1 MAVATDRVLQYQ
13 QDGVLFPIDL
23 FSDDEI
29 AGYRREFDRLD
40 QTEGVDRPQ
49 ARNRQR
55 QFDLEFV
62 WRMASHPTLIA
73 LMQELMGPDLLLLAT
88 DFFVKYGNPETKAFV
103 AWHQDVTYWGL
114 EPPDAHTAWI
124 AVDDSDIEN
133 GCMRVIP
140 GSHRHGIATHGT
152 SQRAGNQLSINQ
164 EIPDKLVDSS
174 SALDL
179 ELRAGQISV
188 HDGHLFHA
196 SQPNRSHRRRCGM
209 TVRFVRPNVQAENS
223 LGSMAPDPGGGRG
236 LAGAP
241 SPSDRDTPAPDP
253 GGDR

>member
-1 MAVATDRVLQYQ
+1 MAVATDRAQRYQ
-13 QDGVLFPIDL
+13 QDGVLFPVDL

-49 ARNRQR
+49 ERNRQR
-55 QFDLEFV
+55 HFDLEFV
-62 WRMASHPTLIA
+62 WRMASHPTLVS

-88 DFFVKYGNPETKAFV
+88 DFFVKYGNPQAKAFV

-124 AVDDSDIEN
+124 AVDDSNVEN
-133 GCMRVIP
+133 GCMRAIP
-140 GSHRHGIATHGT
+140 GSHRHGIVTHGT

-164 EIPDKLVDSS
+164 EIPDELVDSS
-174 SALDL
+174 SAVDL
-179 ELRAGQISV
+179 ELRAGQISI

-196 SQPNRSHRRRCGM
+196 SQPNRSQRRRCGM
-209 TVRFVRPNVQAENS
+209 TVRFVRPNVRQSTENS
-223 LGSMAPDPGGGRG
+223 LGAEWRPILVGGEDRHGNFTLAERPFPD
-236 LAGAP
+236 
-241 SPSDRDTPAPDP
+241 
-253 GGDR
+253 

>member
-1 MAVATDRVLQYQ
+1 MAVATDRAQQYQ
-13 QDGVLFPIDL
+13 QDGVLFPVDL
-23 FSDDEI
+23 FSEDEI

-49 ARNRQR
+49 ERNRQR
-55 QFDLEFV
+55 HFDLEFV
-62 WRMASHPTLIA
+62 WRMASHPTLIS

-88 DFFVKYGNPETKAFV
+88 DFFVKYGSPEAKAFV

-140 GSHRHGIATHGT
+140 GSHRHGIVTHGT
-152 SQRAGNQLSINQ
+152 SQRSGNQLSINQ
-164 EIPDKLVDSS
+164 EIPDELVDSS

-179 ELRAGQISV
+179 ELRAGQISI
-188 HDGHLFHA
+188 HDGHLYHA
-196 SQPNRSHRRRCGM
+196 SQPNRSQRRRCGM
-209 TVRFVRPNVQAENS
+209 TVRFVRPSVRQSTENS
-223 LGSMAPDPGGGRG
+223 LGAEWRPILVGGEDRHGNFTLAERPFPD
-236 LAGAP
+236 
-241 SPSDRDTPAPDP
+241 
-253 GGDR
+253 

>member
-1 MAVATDRVLQYQ
+1 MAVATDRAQQYQ
-13 QDGVLFPIDL
+13 QDGVLFPVDL

-40 QTEGVDRPQ
+40 QTEGVDRAQ
-49 ARNRQR
+49 ERNRQR
-55 QFDLEFV
+55 HFDLEFV
-62 WRMASHPTLIA
+62 WRMASHPTLIS

-88 DFFVKYGNPETKAFV
+88 DFFVKYGSPDASAFV

-124 AVDDSDIEN
+124 AVDDSDVEN

-140 GSHRHGIATHGT
+140 GSHRHGIVTHGT

-164 EIPDKLVDSS
+164 EIPDELVDSS
-174 SALDL
+174 SAVDL
-179 ELRAGQISV
+179 ELRAGQISI
-188 HDGHLFHA
+188 HDGHLYHA

-209 TVRFVRPNVQAENS
+209 TVRFIRPNVRQSTENS
-223 LGSMAPDPGGGRG
+223 LGAAWRPILVGGEDRHGNFTLAQRPFPD
-236 LAGAP
+236 
-241 SPSDRDTPAPDP
+241 
-253 GGDR
+253 